1 MNISFTTLDVTE
13 YYLPFDDLSEL
24 FGNKKRTALEV
35 GVGEGDFLIEMSR
48 REKDWNFIGIEI
60 RGKRFRKAVKRSE
73 RDNLRNIKFLL
84 MDAKVAIEDVFS
96 SNSFDLVYINFP
108 DPWPKERHRKHRL
121 ITPKFLARISNIMK
135 PLAALEIASDH
146 EDYLSHIL
154 EVFQN
159 IEGFKNELPAPGY
172 VNNLPDRPM
181 TKYETEFRHEG
192 RDIYY
197 LRFIN
202 LIEQNP

>member
-1 MNISFTTLDVTE
+1 METWFAALDVTE

-24 FGNKKRTALEV
+24 FGNKKRAALEI
-35 GVGEGDFLIEMSR
+35 GVGEGDFLIEMSKR
-48 REKDWNFIGIEI
+48 KENWNFIGIEI
-60 RGKRFRKAVKRSE
+60 RGKRFRKAVMRSE
-73 RDNLRNIKFLL
+73 KDNLRNLKFLL
-84 MDAKVAIEDVFS
+84 IDAKIAIEDVFS
-96 SNSFDLVYINFP
+96 SNTFDLVYINFP

-121 ITPKFLARISNIMK
+121 INAKFLDRISNIMK

-154 EVFQN
+154 KVFQN
-159 IEGFKNELPAPGY
+159 TEGFKNESSAPGY

-181 TKYETEFRHEG
+181 TKYETEFRNEG
-192 RDIYY
+192 RNIYY

-202 LIEQNP
+202 LKEQNP